1 MAVLPDD
8 IWHIITGK
16 LQFRDLF
23 SFYASHRHAKEIMGD
38 SQVQKLKYWDP
49 IFQDYEWVKAVDSRC
64 QIPMLLFPNKER
76 PYIYLL
82 LGTPTKGNK
91 DNVVKAKMAERGA
104 REAKEALLN
113 TVKKSLRSKT
123 PGRHPCEVQFER
135 FTLNISNVRYDP
147 SPILFFNMYQYS
159 NEHFQFRLV
168 KADVDRERKETYPS
182 PGRGDEQRV
191 HRLHCGGFSGY
202 ADHIMMASIP
212 GINNFDQV
220 SPFPTRFKRAVLR
233 PTRLQ
238 SSTQS
243 LYIAIPTLEI
253 CIIYSQLIGTV
264 KRSSLDEV
272 YEDWIYTA
280 SGRSR

>member
-49 IFQDYEWVKAVDSRC
+49 IFQDYEWVKAFDSRC

-76 PYIYLL
+76 QYIYLL
-82 LGTPTKGNK
+82 LGTPTKGKK
-91 DNVVKAKMAERGA
+91 DKVVKAKMAERGA

-147 SPILFFNMYQYS
+147 SPILCKDLIGMFPNTTLELSIYGKGVCIVRSSIFKDKIAFVDIPGFES
-159 NEHFQFRLV
+159 AIFW
-168 KADVDRERKETYPS
+168 DREL
-182 PGRGDEQRV
+182 DEDI
-191 HRLHCGGFSGY
+191 FPGY
-202 ADHIMMASIP
+202 A
-212 GINNFDQV
+212 
-220 SPFPTRFKRAVLR
+220 
-233 PTRLQ
+233 
-238 SSTQS
+238 ST
-243 LYIAIPTLEI
+243 I
-253 CIIYSQLIGTV
+253 
-264 KRSSLDEV
+264 
-272 YEDWIYTA
+272 
-280 SGRSR
+280 